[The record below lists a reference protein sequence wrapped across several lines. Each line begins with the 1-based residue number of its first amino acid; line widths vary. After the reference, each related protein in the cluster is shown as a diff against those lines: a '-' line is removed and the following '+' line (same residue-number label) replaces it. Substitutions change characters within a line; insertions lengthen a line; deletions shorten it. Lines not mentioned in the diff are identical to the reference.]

1 MRVGSY
7 DIDIVAIY
15 GNKKIIIECDGKNSN
30 CSQEEI
36 IINLAEQEV
45 LERCGWEF
53 IRVRASQYFRNP
65 DKAMKELIL
74 QLEDK
79 GIYPNNKENHS
90 NENEL
95 LNNIKSKALEL
106 MEKYEEN

>member
-1 MRVGSY
+1 
-7 DIDIVAIY
+7 
-15 GNKKIIIECDGKNSN
+15 
-30 CSQEEI
+30 
-36 IINLAEQEV
+36 
-45 LERCGWEF
+45 
-53 IRVRASQYFRNP
+53 
-65 DKAMKELIL
+65 MKELIL

-79 GIYPNNKENHS
+79 EIYPNNKENHS